1 MFDYPLTGGTHMLSF
16 LGRGLVC
23 LLIPVTLVYAAEDT
37 LFNQIHIEAQ
47 VERDVENDQLE
58 VFMVVEAQ
66 DNQPDELANRVNETM
81 QWALAAGKD
90 QADIHIS
97 TRSYQTYPL
106 YRDKTIVGWRAS
118 QELQLKSVKIAE
130 LTKLVGKLQERLQVR
145 HMSFS
150 PTRETRVKVENDLIS
165 EAMIAFRQ
173 RAEIIKKHMEP
184 ENYRIVNIHVNTG
197 QSGPVMYRE
206 AMMSSR
212 SMMEDAAAPA
222 VEAGTSKVV
231 VTVSGSVQFF

>member
-1 MFDYPLTGGTHMLSF
+1 MLSF
-16 LGRGLVC
+16 LRCSLVC
-23 LLIPVTLVYAAEDT
+23 LLLLPVALVYATEDIP
-37 LFNQIHIEAQ
+37 LFNQVHIDAQ

-58 VFMVVEAQ
+58 VFMLVEAQ
-66 DNQPDELANRVNETM
+66 GNQPDELAARINETM
-81 QWALAAGKD
+81 QWALAQGKGKSGID
-90 QADIHIS
+90 IS

-118 QELQLKSVKIAE
+118 QELQLKSVKISE
-130 LTKLVGKLQERLQVR
+130 LTELVGKLQEKLQVR

-165 EAMIAFRQ
+165 EAMTAFRQ
-173 RAEIIKKHMEP
+173 RAEIIKGHMDNK
-184 ENYRIVNIHVNTG
+184 NYRIVNIHVNTG
-197 QSGPVMYRE
+197 QSGPIMYRE
-206 AMMSSR
+206 AMMSTR
-212 SMMEDAAAPA
+212 AVMEDAVAPA